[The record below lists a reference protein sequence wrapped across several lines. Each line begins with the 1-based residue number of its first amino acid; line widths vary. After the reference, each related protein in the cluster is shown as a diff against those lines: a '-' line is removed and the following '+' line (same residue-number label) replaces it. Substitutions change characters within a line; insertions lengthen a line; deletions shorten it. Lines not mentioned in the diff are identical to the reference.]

1 MTTVLYLRVITS
13 VILACFQLN
22 RKKIKHLF
30 ICTLNRVICVNTIME
45 HFVRVIKYVLG
56 IMKSFNC
63 CIIVN
68 KPIKQR
74 VPPQPDVGTYSC
86 EPGWTRN
93 CIREKVSYSSRDYI
107 EPLKTSDPTLRWFL
121 SLKWTFI
128 LFLNHWQ
135 NVLKPLSLWE
145 SCRPIDAMMEICRNL
160 SFISWARVRVSMGGS
175 QPHPRAN
182 DEDAKSETF

>member
-74 VPPQPDVGTYSC
+74 VPPQPDVGTYSR

-93 CIREKVSYSSRDYI
+93 CIREKVSYSSSKGLY
-107 EPLKTSDPTLRWFL
+107 
-121 SLKWTFI
+121 WTFKNVRSNTEMVFVVEMNVYI
-128 LFLNHWQ
+128 VSKSLTKLFKATEFMRIMPSYRRHDGDL
-135 NVLKPLSLWE
+135 
-145 SCRPIDAMMEICRNL
+145 AEI
-160 SFISWARVRVSMGGS
+160 
-175 QPHPRAN
+175 
-182 DEDAKSETF
+182 